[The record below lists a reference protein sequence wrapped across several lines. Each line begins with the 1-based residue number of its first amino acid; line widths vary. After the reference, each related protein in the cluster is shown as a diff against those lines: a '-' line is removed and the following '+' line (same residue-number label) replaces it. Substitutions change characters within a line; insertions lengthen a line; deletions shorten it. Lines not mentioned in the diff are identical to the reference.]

1 MSFNDHLD
9 RLDEA
14 VESHLSDGT
23 CRYETSGG
31 TVIEDVPYILDRDFE
46 AQDNDE
52 VALRV
57 TTISVRSSRVS
68 SSEFGDVITAGGR
81 AWKVQEIL
89 EDDGQWRRLYVT

>member
-31 TVIEDVPYILDRDFE
+31 TVIENVPYILDRDFE
-46 AQDNDE
+46 AQDADQ

-57 TTISVRSSRVS
+57 TTISVRPSRVS
-68 SSEFGDVITAGGR
+68 SSAFGDTITAAGHV
-81 AWKVQEIL
+81 WKVQEIL